1 MQRNITVCRDAAMET
16 ILALT
21 RRRKAKT
28 SVLKETIM
36 LLSIIRA
43 LKAFRDYQRN
53 LNELSQLTDHELADI
68 GLRRSEIHSVAAGT
82 YQK

>member
-1 MQRNITVCRDAAMET
+1 
-16 ILALT
+16 
-21 RRRKAKT
+21 
-28 SVLKETIM
+28 M

-53 LNELSQLTDHELADI
+53 LNELSRLTDHELADI
-68 GLRRSEIHSVAAGT
+68 GLRRSEIHAVAAGT

>member
-1 MQRNITVCRDAAMET
+1 
-16 ILALT
+16 
-21 RRRKAKT
+21 
-28 SVLKETIM
+28 M

-68 GLRRSEIHSVAAGT
+68 GLHRSEITAVAAGT
-82 YQK
+82 YRK

>member
-1 MQRNITVCRDAAMET
+1 
-16 ILALT
+16 
-21 RRRKAKT
+21 
-28 SVLKETIM
+28 M

-68 GLRRSEIHSVAAGT
+68 GLRRSEIAAVAAGS
-82 YQK
+82 YRK

>member
-1 MQRNITVCRDAAMET
+1 
-16 ILALT
+16 
-21 RRRKAKT
+21 
-28 SVLKETIM
+28 M

-68 GLRRSEIHSVAAGT
+68 PAVAAGT
-82 YQK
+82 YRK